1 MNEGQR
7 LKRGRRGI
15 RTSWVTWMNRF
26 WRELRFLHFFFL
38 FFYFLLSFF
47 FLLVSST
54 PFRLIWHI
62 SLILPSRLSLFH
74 FSPSPSFPSKL
85 FIVVCCQPISFFV
98 YFVTLSLYLASFLAF
113 LSRLLSLPST
123 PSIILFLP
131 ISVYSSSSHLFL
143 FLFFFISLFPLS
155 PFFPLPSTSPVIFF
169 FFLSIP
175 LPQFCSFLFSCFFP
189 ILFIHSSLFQHSSS
203 FIPIFPFPFQRKNLF
218 PSFCHSNLTLFHLLS
233 P

>member
-26 WRELRFLHFFFL
+26 WRELRFLHFFL

-113 LSRLLSLPST
+113 LSRFLSLPST

-131 ISVYSSSSHLFL
+131 ISVYSTSSHLFL

-169 FFLSIP
+169 FLSLHSSTSILLFSLLLLLSHSFHSFFLISA
-175 LPQFCSFLFSCFFP
+175 FFLFYSNLP
-189 ILFIHSSLFQHSSS
+189 IPFSTEK
-203 FIPIFPFPFQRKNLF
+203 FIPVFLPF
-218 PSFCHSNLTLFHLLS
+218 
-233 P
+233 